1 MVNPSV
7 DLRTK
12 DAVRRGR
19 TVTITVDG
27 EPLAA
32 HLGESIAAAL
42 LASGR
47 RHLRNSPT
55 GGTPR
60 GMFCAMG
67 VCQECV
73 VYVDGRAV
81 TGCQTPVRD
90 GLAVTLL
97 KEPL

>member
-1 MVNPSV
+1 MPPTV
-7 DLRTK
+7 DLRTQ

-19 TVTITVDG
+19 AITITVDG
-27 EPLAA
+27 TPVVA

-42 LASGR
+42 LAAGW

-55 GGTPR
+55 GRTPR

-73 VYVDGRAV
+73 VQVDGHTV
-81 TGCQTPVRD
+81 TGCQTPVRE
-90 GLAVTLL
+90 GLAVVLL
-97 KEPL
+97 KDAL